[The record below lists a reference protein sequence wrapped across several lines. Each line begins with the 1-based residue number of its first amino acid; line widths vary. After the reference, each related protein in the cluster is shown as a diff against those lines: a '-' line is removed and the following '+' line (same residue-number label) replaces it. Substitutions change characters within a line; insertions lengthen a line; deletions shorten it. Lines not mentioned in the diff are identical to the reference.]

1 MVKQYKVMKKI
12 SIVIPCRNE
21 AKYIANCIYSLLD
34 NIPKDCDVEILV
46 IDGMST
52 DGTRKIVEDIIT
64 NNVHVKMID
73 NHDIVTP
80 NALNLGVNNATGE
93 YTMIAS
99 AHSSFE
105 PKYIEK
111 LMNAMDRLNADV
123 VGGFMQTAIKNITPK
138 ALAIK
143 EVISCKFGVG
153 NAMFRVGVEK
163 EELVDTVPFGLYK
176 TDLFKEIGGYDNRLI
191 RNHDI
196 ELSKRLIA
204 AGKKIYLIPDALC
217 TYYARE
223 TFGAIA
229 QNNYR
234 NGLWNILTVKI
245 TKNFSSLSLR
255 HFIPLIFLLS
265 LILPS
270 AFAALWWPLCLI
282 SALSLTCYLLALC
295 LISLKLAVTKK
306 LNFFYLSWT
315 FIVLHFSYATGSLV
329 GIFKHVKK

>member
-1 MVKQYKVMKKI
+1 MEKVTI
-12 SIVIPCRNE
+12 IIPCRNE
-21 AKYIANCIYSLLD
+21 EKYIGKCIDSILQQDYPKEDFDVFIVDGESTDRTKDIVQEYCTKEKNIHILD
-34 NIPKDCDVEILV
+34 NPEKTAPFAMNIGIENSK
-46 IDGMST
+46 G
-52 DGTRKIVEDIIT
+52 DIIIR
-64 NNVHVKMID
+64 MD
-73 NHDIVTP
+73 
-80 NALNLGVNNATGE
+80 
-93 YTMIAS
+93 
-99 AHSSFE
+99 AHAWYS
-105 PKYIEK
+105 PKYVSTLVHYLK
-111 LMNAMDRLNADV
+111 TTNADNIGCV
-123 VGGFMQTAIKNITPK
+123 WITDVLNKTAKT
-138 ALAIK
+138 LSIK
-143 EVISCKFGVG
+143 EVLASPFGVG
-153 NAMFRVGVEK
+153 NSSFRTGTDKIMEA
-163 EELVDTVPFGLYK
+163 DTVPFGCYRR
-176 TDLFKEIGGYDNRLI
+176 EIFEKAGYYNTKLT
-191 RNHDI
+191 RNQDI
-196 ELSKRLIA
+196 ELNKRIKA
-204 AGKKIYLIPDALC
+204 NGGKIYLIPDALC

-295 LISLKLAVTKK
+295 IISLKLAITKK
-306 LNFFYLSWT
+306 LNFFYLCWT

>member
-1 MVKQYKVMKKI
+1 MKKV

-21 AKYIANCIYSLLD
+21 AKYIETCINSLLD
-34 NIPKDCDVEILV
+34 NTPQGCEVEILV
-46 IDGMST
+46 VDGMSN
-52 DGTRKIVEDIIT
+52 DGTRQVINKISAQKQ
-64 NNVHVKMID
+64 NVKLID
-73 NHDIVTP
+73 NPDIVTP
-80 NALNLGVNNATGE
+80 FALNLGVDNASGD
-93 YTMIAS
+93 YVMIAS
-99 AHSSFE
+99 AHSSFA
-105 PKYIEK
+105 PKYIEI
-111 LMNAMDRLNADV
+111 LMNAVDRLNADV

-138 ALAIK
+138 AKAIK

-245 TKNFSSLSLR
+245 TNNFSSLSLR

-282 SALSLTCYLLALC
+282 SALSLTCYLLTLC
-295 LISLKLAVTKK
+295 IISLKLATAKK
-306 LNFFYLSWT
+306 LNFFYLCWT
-315 FIVLHFSYATGSLV
+315 FIVLHFSYATGSLI
-329 GIFKHVKK
+329 GIFKPVKK